1 MKKDVIIELVD
12 RHEIDG
18 ENEGAKI
25 VSVATIEGDDND
37 YTIRYSETGEL
48 EGCEVALNVKDKNT
62 VTMTRTG
69 RFLTT
74 QMIMEQGK
82 RHNCFYNTP
91 AGELMIG
98 VYTKSVYSSV
108 ENGEGILMFSYT
120 LDFNSDLVSENEL
133 KITVK
138 NA

>member
-1 MKKDVIIELVD
+1 MKKDIVIELVD
-12 RHEIDG
+12 RHEVDG

-25 VSVATIEGDDND
+25 ISVATIEGNDND

-48 EGCEVALNVKDKNT
+48 EGCEVALNVKNKNT

-69 RFLTT
+69 KLFAT

-98 VYTKSVYSSV
+98 VYTKSVDSSV
-108 ENGEGILMFSYT
+108 ENGEGVLKFSYT
-120 LDFNSDLVSENEL
+120 LDFNSDLISENEL
-133 KITVK
+133 IITVK

>member
-12 RHEIDG
+12 RHEVDG
-18 ENEGAKI
+18 ESEGAKI
-25 VSVATIEGDDND
+25 VSVATIDGNEDD
-37 YTIRYSETGEL
+37 YTIAYSETGDL
-48 EGCEVALNVKDKNT
+48 DGCEVTLNVKNKNT

-69 RFLTT
+69 NMYAT
-74 QMIMEQGK
+74 QLIMEQGK

-91 AGELMIG
+91 AGELMLG
-98 VYTKSVYSSV
+98 VYAKNVFSSV
-108 ENGEGILMFSYT
+108 NDGEGVLKFSYT

-133 KITVK
+133 KIIVK

>member
-12 RHEIDG
+12 RHEVDG
-18 ENEGAKI
+18 ESEGAKI
-25 VSVATIEGDDND
+25 VSVATIEGDEND
-37 YTIRYSETGEL
+37 YTIRDSETGDL
-48 EGCEVALNVKDKNT
+48 DGCEVALNVKDKKT

-69 RFLTT
+69 NVYST
-74 QMIMEQGK
+74 QLIVEQGK

-91 AGELMIG
+91 AGELMLG
-98 VYTKSVYSSV
+98 VYAKKVHSTV
-108 ENGEGILMFSYT
+108 EKGEGILRFSYT

-133 KITVK
+133 IITVK